1 MKMKKNKKGLTMK
14 LTEKN
19 INDVFDFIDNQIND
33 EVFGLFDEETDL
45 LDAVRQTIEHL
56 KERTNNET
64 R

>member
-1 MKMKKNKKGLTMK
+1 MKMRKNRKGQQMK

-56 KERTNNET
+56 KERTNNEN
-64 R
+64 

>member
-1 MKMKKNKKGLTMK
+1 MK

-45 LDAVRQTIEHL
+45 LDAVKQTIEHL
-56 KERTNNET
+56 KERTNNDT
-64 R
+64 I

>member
-1 MKMKKNKKGLTMK
+1 MKMRKNRKGQQMK

-33 EVFGLFDEETDL
+33 EVFGLFDKETDL

-56 KERTNNET
+56 KERTNNEN
-64 R
+64 